1 MRIPTSATT
10 RWWRS
15 SSPAT
20 SSASCRRASRVAR
33 SAALMLVACLW
44 SAAALAEDGCGAATL
59 CATFEPD
66 TTSFEGTRM
75 TTDGGLRWWVGNK
88 GQSALDRT
96 RIELVN
102 IGRDGGHALKL
113 TTQNDDRCVQ
123 SGSCNPYTFE
133 RSEINLDPA
142 APGAST
148 GAV

>member
-1 MRIPTSATT
+1 MRTRTSATT

-15 SSPAT
+15 SWRPI
-20 SSASCRRASRVAR
+20 SSASCRCASRVAR
-33 SAALMLVACLW
+33 KLVLAVLALLCSATALG
-44 SAAALAEDGCGAATL
+44 EDGCGAATL

-123 SGSCNPYTFE
+123 SGSCNPHTFE